1 MTRRPIV
8 AHNWHSLLLHSNAGA
23 YGLQLTESSD
33 IRQYTCRLFYQ
44 ITEMLYRFA
53 SQYRTYLHIVH
64 SPRKKKIE
72 YSLLA
77 IRWNFTYEQ
86 VGLVEN

>member
-8 AHNWHSLLLHSNAGA
+8 AHNWRSLLLHSNAGA

-53 SQYRTYLHIVH
+53 SQYRTYLHILLEKK
-64 SPRKKKIE
+64 RKK
-72 YSLLA
+72 
-77 IRWNFTYEQ
+77 
-86 VGLVEN
+86 

>member
-8 AHNWHSLLLHSNAGA
+8 AHNWRSLLLHSNAGA

-53 SQYRTYLHIVH
+53 SQYRTYLHILLE
-64 SPRKKKIE
+64 KKKKME
-72 YSLLA
+72 YSLLV

-86 VGLVEN
+86 VGSLEN